1 MISCEGEWPRVG
13 EYVDF
18 KDKDN
23 NPWQVGYIVSK
34 AKSIVKVRSEG
45 WSSKFDEVK
54 HFPSQLIQLTAVTR
68 VKPFRTI
75 VRGYTGQV
83 KNPALR
89 EHWKFTAEI
98 QQ

>member
-1 MISCEGEWPRVG
+1 MG

-34 AKSIVKVRSEG
+34 AKSIIKVRSEG
-45 WSSKFDEVK
+45 WSGKFDEVI
-54 HFPSQLIQLTAVTR
+54 HFSSQLIQLTAATR

-89 EHWKFTAEI
+89 EHWKYTPEI

>member
-34 AKSIVKVRSEG
+34 AKSIVKVRS
-45 WSSKFDEVK
+45 
-54 HFPSQLIQLTAVTR
+54 
-68 VKPFRTI
+68 
-75 VRGYTGQV
+75 
-83 KNPALR
+83 
-89 EHWKFTAEI
+89 
-98 QQ
+98 

>member
-1 MISCEGEWPRVG
+1 MG

-34 AKSIVKVRSEG
+34 AKSIIKVRSEG
-45 WSSKFDEVK
+45 WSGKFDEVS
-54 HFPSQLIQLTAVTR
+54 HFPSQLIQLNAATR

-89 EHWKFTAEI
+89 EHWKYTPEI